1 MTVTGL
7 VVGWKIKAG
16 QVTKGKGIRH
26 LSSVALRVRVE
37 STASPNWNSGNIS
50 GTIAARI
57 RPDGGLHK
65 ANTPLPTV
73 RTIHVKKLKKRQ
85 KTGELA

>member
-1 MTVTGL
+1 MTVTGI
-7 VVGWKIKAG
+7 VVGWRIKAG
-16 QVTKGKGIRH
+16 PVTNGKGVRH
-26 LSSVALRVRVE
+26 LSSVASRVRVE

-57 RPDGGLHK
+57 RPGGGLHE

-73 RTIHVKKLKKRQ
+73 RAIHAKKLKNTSKNQ
-85 KTGELA
+85 GS